1 MIRSFYDVVVVGSRL
16 GGLSAAAL
24 LAKRGFR
31 VLVLGHDD
39 LGPTY
44 ELGGEA
50 LPRAPFSFLPAHSPI
65 ARRVF
70 AELAITQAF
79 RRQAAVVDPAFQ
91 VALPGHRVDL
101 PLDPVHLE
109 REIDREFPEVKRPAL
124 DLFARTRASSLALDR
139 AVERDLVW
147 PPETFFERRE
157 LARAISHLQPPPADR
172 RSAPPDHDDPLREL
186 PDTHPLRLVV
196 HAPARFADGMDP
208 DQVGALRLLRHFSSW
223 REGGA
228 VIEGGAASLREL
240 LEGSIRAHGG
250 ELRGRDKIDAILVKR
265 GTVEGVRIAA
275 SGEEIGASF
284 VLLGSDVGAFL
295 RVVPDRRP
303 FEELFERVGEPVARY
318 YRYTLNLQLRAE
330 GVPAGMARDVFF
342 VRDPSRPLS
351 GANLLHVE
359 AHPADAKGRRLL
371 CVEALL
377 PRRGVEDVAEYLD
390 TIREHVVASL
400 GELVPFLGSNL
411 LWMDSPHDGRHAQDF
426 VRGGL
431 IEPEAKWAR
440 GRHTMDTVY
449 GYPIASALGVCALP
463 VRTPVKRLLLANAQ
477 VVPGLGLEG
486 QLLAAWSAARIVSRS
501 DRRPAILRRGLWTKL
516 ES

>member
-16 GGLSAAAL
+16 GAVVAAAL

-31 VLVLGHDD
+31 VLVIGQDNL
-39 LGPTY
+39 PASY
-44 ELGGEA
+44 ELDGIT
-50 LPRAPFSFLPAHSPI
+50 LPRAPFSFLAAHSPV

-70 AELAITQAF
+70 AELAIAQAF

-91 VALPGHRVDL
+91 VALPGHR
-101 PLDPVHLE
+101 LDMAISAAHLDREIE
-109 REIDREFPEVKRPAL
+109 REFSTVKRPIDDFL
-124 DLFARTRASSLALDR
+124 ARTRNLALALDR
-139 AVERDLVW
+139 AVERDLIW

-157 LARAISHLQPPPADR
+157 HTRAVSHLA
-172 RSAPPDHDDPLREL
+172 SDPLIQKGLTSDELLREL
-186 PDTHPLRLVV
+186 PETHPFRLVV

-208 DQVGALRLLRHFSSW
+208 DHGSALRLVRHFSSW
-223 REGGA
+223 SQGGA
-228 VIEGGAASLREL
+228 VIEGGLESVRTLLEASLR
-240 LEGSIRAHGG
+240 SHGG
-250 ELRGRDKIDAILVKR
+250 ELRARDKIDAILVSR
-265 GTVEGVRIAA
+265 GTVEGVRVAA

-284 VLLGSDVGAFL
+284 VLLGSDISHFL
-295 RVVPDRRP
+295 RLLPDRRP

-318 YRYTLNLQLRAE
+318 YRYTLNLRVRAE

-351 GANLLHVE
+351 GSNMLRIE
-359 AHPADAKGRRLL
+359 THPATEDRTRL
-371 CVEALL
+371 VSIEALL
-377 PRRGVEDVAEYLD
+377 PRRAVEDLPEFLES
-390 TIREHVVASL
+390 IREELVASL

-411 LWMDSPHDGRHAQDF
+411 LMMDSPHDGRPAQRLDEGTT
-426 VRGGL
+426 VA
-431 IEPEAKWAR
+431 PTAAWAR
-440 GRHTMDTVY
+440 GPHTMEIVY
-449 GYPIASALGVCALP
+449 GFPIASGLGMCALP
-463 VRTPVKRLLLANAQ
+463 VRTPIRRLLICNSQ

>member
-31 VLVLGHDD
+31 VLVLGQDD

-44 ELGGEA
+44 ELDGEA
-50 LPRAPFSFLPAHSPI
+50 LPRAPFSFLSAHSPV

-91 VALPGHRVDL
+91 VALPGHRLDL
-101 PLDPVHLE
+101 ALDPVHLD

-124 DLFARTRASSLALDR
+124 DFLARARATSIALDR
-139 AVERDLVW
+139 AVDRDLVW

-157 LARAISHLQPPPADR
+157 HARAISHLAPPPDR
-172 RSAPPDHDDPLREL
+172 RASIADDDPLREL
-186 PDTHPLRLVV
+186 PDTHPFRLVV
-196 HAPARFADGMDP
+196 HAPVRFADGMDP
-208 DQVGALRLLRHFSSW
+208 DHGTALRLLRHFSSW

-228 VIEGGAASLREL
+228 VIEGGAASLRALIESSL
-240 LEGSIRAHGG
+240 RAHGG
-250 ELRGRDKIDAILVKR
+250 ELRARDKIDAILVKR
-265 GTVEGVRIAA
+265 GNVEGVRIAA

-284 VLLGSDVGAFL
+284 VLLGSDVGSFL
-295 RVVPDRRP
+295 RVLPDRRP
-303 FEELFERVGEPVARY
+303 FEELFERVGEPVVRY
-318 YRYTLNLQLRAE
+318 YRYTLNLHLRAD

-359 AHPADAKGRRLL
+359 THPADAKGRRLL

-377 PRRGVEDVAEYLD
+377 PRRGVEDVADYLE
-390 TIREHVVASL
+390 TIREHIVASL

-411 LWMDSPHDGRHAQDF
+411 VRMDSPHDGRPAQDLAT
-426 VRGGL
+426 GTT
-431 IEPEAKWAR
+431 IEATAKWAR
-440 GRHTMDTVY
+440 GRHTMDSLY
-449 GYPIASALGVCALP
+449 GFPIASALGVCALP
-463 VRTPVKRLLLANAQ
+463 VRTPIKRLLLCNAQ

>member
-16 GGLSAAAL
+16 GALASAAL

-31 VLVLGHDD
+31 VLVIGQDD
-39 LGPTY
+39 LGATY
-44 ELGGEA
+44 ELDGA
-50 LPRAPFSFLPAHSPI
+50 TLPRAPFSFLAAHSPV

-79 RRQAAVVDPAFQ
+79 RRQATVVDPAFQ
-91 VALPGHRVDL
+91 VAMPGHRFDL
-101 PLDPVHLE
+101 ALDPAHLD
-109 REIDREFPEVKRPAL
+109 REIDREFPEVRRPIEDFL
-124 DLFARTRASSLALDR
+124 GRTRAQSLALDR

-157 LARAISHLQPPPADR
+157 HARAIAHLTASPRDGRAAVER
-172 RSAPPDHDDPLREL
+172 DDPLAEL
-186 PDTHPLRLVV
+186 PDTHPFRLVV
-196 HAPARFADGMDP
+196 HAPVRFADGMDP
-208 DQVGALRLLRHFSSW
+208 DHGSGLRLVRHFSSW

-228 VIEGGAASLREL
+228 VIDGSLASVRGL
-240 LEGSIRAHGG
+240 LEGSLRAHGG
-250 ELRGRDKIDAILVKR
+250 ELRSRDKIDALLVRR

-284 VLLGSDVGAFL
+284 VLLGSDIGNFL
-295 RVVPDRRP
+295 RLVPDRRP

-318 YRYTLNLQLRAE
+318 YRYTLNLRVRAE

-351 GANLLHVE
+351 GPNLLRVE
-359 AHPADAKGRRLL
+359 AHPVDADGARLL

-377 PRRGVEDVAEYLD
+377 PRRGVEDVPDFLE
-390 TIREHVVASL
+390 TVREHVVASL

-411 LWMDSPHDGRHAQDF
+411 LLMDSPHDGRPAQD
-426 VRGGL
+426 VAGGRI
-431 IEPEAKWAR
+431 IEPAAKWAR

-449 GYPIASALGVCALP
+449 GFPIASALGVCALP
-463 VRTPVKRLLLANAQ
+463 VRTPIKRLLICSAQ
-477 VVPGLGLEG
+477 VVPGLGIEG
-486 QLLAAWSAARIVSRS
+486 QLLAAWSAARLVSSS

-516 ES
+516 EG